1 MRKLLL
7 AFIIGSALPSVI
19 VSNLYIGLAN
29 SSKDVIKRYEF
40 FPLMIS
46 LFIGISNAVNYKL
59 YEKYQSEIIP
69 VLVGAIFGIM
79 LSIIG
84 RFIFDLP
91 KRLFLFT
98 KENEWTVHIYAA
110 ITYAIIFYM
119 IIHTM
124 NKWFLY

>member
-1 MRKLLL
+1 MQKLLL
-7 AFIIGSALPSVI
+7 AFIIGSALPSVLP
-19 VSNLYIGLAN
+19 SNLYIGLAN
-29 SSKDVIKRYEF
+29 ASKDVIKRYEF
-40 FPLMIS
+40 FPIMIS
-46 LFIGISNAVNYKL
+46 LFMGIYNMVNYKL

-69 VLVGAIFGIM
+69 VLVGATFGVM

-91 KRLFLFT
+91 IRLFSFT
-98 KENEWTVHIYAA
+98 KENEWSVHIYAA
-110 ITYAIIFYM
+110 ITYAIIFYA